1 MSWGRGCTLPRL
13 PLPSLGNPLPASTC
27 LFICFEG
34 KWILIDSDQTECKK
48 WQVYKTVLLRCVS
61 FTCSQVSEENHGRPL
76 TFIINSVG
84 GNVNTMMTIIG
95 LINIAKLSD
104 IPVITFVLGL
114 AASAASMIA
123 VQGDERYIN
132 KISRHFIHFGC
143 IWDITTKHTEIEKM
157 YLQNKQYSESMI
169 DLYLEACGGKLSR
182 EKLLSLQSD
191 ERGYLNAEEC
201 VKYGLCDAIIEDDLD
216 IRKKEQEELDKHYGE
231 FEEYMKQKQNK
242 KS

>member
-1 MSWGRGCTLPRL
+1 MWSGSTDILTNHSPRNFMYNNKVFL
-13 PLPSLGNPLPASTC
+13 LDEITDENCAY
-27 LFICFEG
+27 
-34 KWILIDSDQTECKK
+34 LIADLTT
-48 WQVYKTVLLRCVS
+48 YIM
-61 FTCSQVSEENHGRPL
+61 SEENHGRPL

-231 FEEYMKQKQNK
+231 FEEYMKQKAKQEKLAKKETKKKVNNK
-242 KS
+242 ISKKKA

>member
-1 MSWGRGCTLPRL
+1 MWSGSTDNLTNHTPRNYMFNNKVFL
-13 PLPSLGNPLPASTC
+13 LDEITDENCAY
-27 LFICFEG
+27 
-34 KWILIDSDQTECKK
+34 LIGDLATYIMCD
-48 WQVYKTVLLRCVS
+48 
-61 FTCSQVSEENHGRPL
+61 ENHGRAL

-95 LINIAKLSD
+95 LMNIAKLND
-104 IPVITFVLGL
+104 IPIITFVLGL

-132 KISRHFIHFGC
+132 NISKHFIHFGC
-143 IWDITTKHTEIEKM
+143 IWDVTTKHTEIEKM
-157 YLQNKQYSESMI
+157 YLQNKEYSESMI

-201 VKYGLCDAIIEDDLD
+201 VKYGLCDGIIEDDLYE
-216 IRKKEQEELDKHYGE
+216 RKREQEKVDREYNE
-231 FEEYMKQKQNK
+231 FEQYMKEKAKQEKLAKKKVKKSNK
-242 KS
+242 KLKKKV